1 MKIRTPAA
9 FLLLLCL
16 VFTAGAQAPG
26 VPPAPIPAPAPIP
39 PNLRPAAVLAP
50 DDPSPL
56 LDLTLEETWSR
67 FGPPRRIL
75 AVRGDEPWQDDV
87 AFEYQGGLAIYWYRD
102 RPWQVRLS
110 AGYPGSCFGV
120 FLGDTAD
127 KALSL
132 LGTPDRRESEIL
144 EWRLPYRGYPVRLR
158 FLARNGAVAEAYVYR
173 TDF

>member
-1 MKIRTPAA
+1 
-9 FLLLLCL
+9 
-16 VFTAGAQAPG
+16 
-26 VPPAPIPAPAPIP
+26 
-39 PNLRPAAVLAP
+39 LAP

-56 LDLTLEETWSR
+56 LDLTLEEAWNR

-87 AFEYQGGLAIYWYRD
+87 AFDFEGGLVIYWYRD

-120 FLGDTAD
+120 FLGDAVD

-132 LGTPDRRESEIL
+132 LGTPDRREGELL

-158 FLARNGAVAEAYVYR
+158 FLAPKGAVAEAYVYR